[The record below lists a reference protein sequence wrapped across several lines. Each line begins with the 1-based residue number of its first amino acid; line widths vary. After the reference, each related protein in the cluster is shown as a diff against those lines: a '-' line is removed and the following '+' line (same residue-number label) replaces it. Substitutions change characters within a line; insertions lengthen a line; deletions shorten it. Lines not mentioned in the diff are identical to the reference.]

1 MPLFSR
7 ARSTP
12 FEVHASYRSAVSP
25 VRRYDVH
32 AAGAYPKGADMAEA
46 YRGRVV
52 VATGDARHQLTVNA
66 ERFTPRLERI
76 DWPADPAP
84 AAARVIDPAF
94 LARFILLVDPSAE
107 EEQAHREAR
116 DLFAVLQAA
125 GMGPKVGL
133 PDTNELLLVSAS
145 SDYQ

>member
-7 ARSTP
+7 ARLTR

-25 VRRYDVH
+25 ACRYDVH
-32 AAGAYPKGADMAEA
+32 AAGAYPKGADMADA

-52 VATGDARHQLTVNA
+52 MATGDAHRQLTVDT

-76 DWPADPAP
+76 DWPAHPAP
-84 AAARVIDPAF
+84 EAGRVIDPAF
-94 LARFILLVDPSAE
+94 LAQFIMVVDPSADE
-107 EEQAHREAR
+107 ERAHKEAR
-116 DLFAVLQAA
+116 DLFAVLKAA

-133 PDTNELLLVSAS
+133 PDTKELLLVSAS
-145 SDYQ
+145 SDYR